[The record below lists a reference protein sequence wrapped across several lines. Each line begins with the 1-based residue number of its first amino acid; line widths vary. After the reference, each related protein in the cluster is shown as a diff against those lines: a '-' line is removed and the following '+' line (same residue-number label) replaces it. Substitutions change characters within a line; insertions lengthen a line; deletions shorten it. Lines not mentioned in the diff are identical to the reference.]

1 MRKRWKGLLLLLV
14 LVTIAGLGSFG
25 IKEFLL
31 YQQEPKGPD
40 QIKIVESEHTLLA
53 LPHYI
58 ALAQGFYQ
66 EQKLEIT
73 TSKLETSS
81 ENSLVKQSKGAV
93 LLGDLCQGVFT
104 RPLGTGA
111 DLVAFAT
118 VAQREGSYLISRQ
131 DITDFSWQAVKGKS
145 ILGDAPDSQSNIL
158 LEEALKQNKL
168 TLQHQVIIIQNLPS
182 DLKEGAFA
190 AGVGH
195 FVQMP
200 QPLAQQTLLK
210 QTGKLAAFLGD
221 AIAPIPSLVLLASGN
236 YLKNNDQACQKLV
249 SGLCKGMLWLDYHKP
264 EEAAQVVSPYFPEL
278 DKEVLTRIIQN
289 YKKQGMWAKNP
300 ILLEKDYENLKT
312 YVSHSGE
319 MTNPV
324 DFGAGVNNKLAKN
337 AAKTVTYIPP
347 ELQKEKTWWEKVK
360 SLDFK

>member
-1 MRKRWKGLLLLLV
+1 MRKRWKGLLLLLLLLAV
-14 LVTIAGLGSFG
+14 AGLGTFG
-25 IKEFLL
+25 MKEFLL
-31 YQQEPKGPD
+31 YQLESKGPD
-40 QIKIVESEHTLLA
+40 QIKIVENERTLLA

-66 EQKLEIT
+66 EQDLEIT
-73 TSKLETSS
+73 TSKLATSS
-81 ENSLVKQSKGAV
+81 ENSFVEQSNGAV
-93 LLGDLCQGVFT
+93 LLSDLCQGVFT

-111 DLVAFAT
+111 DRIAFAT
-118 VAQREGSYLISRQ
+118 VAQREGTYLISRQ
-131 DITDFSWQAVKGKS
+131 DATNFSWQNVKRKS
-145 ILGDAPDSQSNIL
+145 ILGDAPDSQSNIV
-158 LEEALKQNKL
+158 LEEALRQNKL

-200 QPLAQQTLLK
+200 QPLAQQTLQR
-210 QTGKLAAFLGD
+210 QTGNLATFLGD
-221 AIAPIPSLVLLASGN
+221 AVAPIPSLVFLASGN
-236 YLKNNDQACQKLV
+236 YLKNNAQACQKLV
-249 SGLCKGMLWLDYHKP
+249 NGLCKGMLWLDYHKP
-264 EEAAQVVSPYFPEL
+264 EEAAQIVSPYFPEL
-278 DKEVLTRIIQN
+278 DKEVITIIIQE

-300 ILLEKDYENLKT
+300 LTLEKDYENLKT

-324 DFGAGVNNKLAKN
+324 EFKDGVNNTLAKH
-337 AAKTVTYIPP
+337 AAKTVEYIPP
-347 ELQKEKTWWEKVK
+347 ELKKEKTWWEKVK